1 MAAPRRP
8 ILIDRL
14 AVSLLLLA
22 VATAAVACAASPSP
36 AATTAA
42 NVLFALP
49 QPPSAT
55 MVVGSGG
62 PGADGDSRFIAY
74 TSEASPAAERANY
87 DVALRAAGY
96 TAIST
101 SGDWTAYQRAGMTV
115 WISVTAN
122 GPQTSIIA
130 LVGADP
136 RSTDAPPAV
145 TANPT
150 PTLPLGDVV
159 TPHPAT
165 PPPETRPSHGPGS
178 SHGPGPSGSPPP
190 TTAPTPSPS
199 PEPSHGKPSDKPTHP
214 PKASPS
220 PTTSPTAK
228 PKPSHKPKPT
238 PKPKPSHGAG
248 NGGA

>member
-150 PTLPLGDVV
+150 PTLALGDVR
-159 TPHPAT
+159 TPHPET
-165 PPPETRPSHGPGS
+165 PGPRTLPSHGP
-178 SHGPGPSGSPPP
+178 PPSGSPPP
-190 TTAPTPSPS
+190 TTAPTPSPSPS

-214 PKASPS
+214 PKASPR
-220 PTTSPTAK
+220 PTPSTT
-228 PKPSHKPKPT
+228 PKPTHKPKPT

>member
-14 AVSLLLLA
+14 AASLLLLA

-36 AATTAA
+36 VATTAA

-49 QPPSAT
+49 QPPSAI

-62 PGADGDSRFIAY
+62 PGADGDARFISY
-74 TSEASPAAERANY
+74 TSEASPDAERASY

-115 WISVTAN
+115 WISITAN

-130 LVGADP
+130 LVGSDP
-136 RSTDAPPAV
+136 RSAAAPLAV

-150 PTLPLGDVV
+150 PTLALGDVR

-165 PPPETRPSHGPGS
+165 PPPATRPSHGPGS
-178 SHGPGPSGSPPP
+178 SGSGPSGSPPP

-199 PEPSHGKPSDKPTHP
+199 PSPEPSHGRPSDKPTHP
-214 PKASPS
+214 PKATPS
-220 PTTSPTAK
+220 PTLSPT
-228 PKPSHKPKPT
+228 PKPTHKPKPT

-248 NGGA
+248 HGGA